1 MRASNLGFK
10 LMALVAATFLVTA
23 CSDEPYDE
31 TASQS
36 NGGMNSTMN
45 SGIGGN
51 GVNGTGIGAG
61 DMATQAGDRVFF
73 QLDSSE
79 VTSEG
84 QETLRRQAQW
94 LNAHAGSNATIEG
107 HCDERGTREYNL
119 ALGERRAAA
128 VRNFLIAQGVDAG
141 KLTTI
146 SYGKER
152 PAVAG
157 TDESAFSQNRRGVTV
172 IN

>member
-1 MRASNLGFK
+1 MRASKLGFK
-10 LMALVAATFLVTA
+10 LLAMTAAVFLVAA
-23 CSDEPYDE
+23 CSDTPYEE
-31 TASQS
+31 TASQTD
-36 NGGMNSTMN
+36 GGMNATQQ

-51 GVNGTGIGAG
+51 GVNGTGMGAN
-61 DMATQAGDRVFF
+61 DMAVNAGDRVFF

-79 VTSEG
+79 VTPEG
-84 QETLRRQAQW
+84 QDTLRRQAQW
-94 LNAHAGSNATIEG
+94 LSSHTGSNATIEG

-128 VRNFLIAQGVDAG
+128 ARNFLIAQGVDASR
-141 KLTTI
+141 LTTI

-157 TDESAFSQNRRGVTV
+157 ADESAWSQNRRAVTV
-172 IN
+172 IQ